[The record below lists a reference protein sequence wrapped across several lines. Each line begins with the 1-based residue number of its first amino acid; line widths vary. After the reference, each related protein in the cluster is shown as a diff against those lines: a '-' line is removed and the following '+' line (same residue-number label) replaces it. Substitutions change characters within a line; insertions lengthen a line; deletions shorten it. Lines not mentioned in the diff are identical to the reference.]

1 MREFAYNSLLQ
12 DCALVQQ
19 GVRGL
24 GDEYFDYPTS
34 VERDEHRTDLL
45 EEIRKDYA
53 FKLLTLLEA
62 DLREDFLN
70 SIESRKRDTVSRAY
84 RDLCLEYRRETRQ
97 VAKPAAQAC
106 SRIAL
111 ERIFDKLRDYFSGS
125 DAEFRRVCSV
135 TKGYFSFRNWY
146 AHGRIRAMPVVPD
159 PEDVYAAYEQFREKV
174 LDR

>member
-12 DCALVQQ
+12 DYALVQQ
-19 GVRGL
+19 GVKDLR
-24 GDEYFDYPTS
+24 DENFDYPTS
-34 VERDEHRTDLL
+34 VEREEHRTDLL

-97 VAKPAAQAC
+97 ISKRATQAC
-106 SRIAL
+106 SRMPL
-111 ERIFDKLRDYFSGS
+111 DRIFDKLRDCFHSI
-125 DAEFRRVCSV
+125 DEEFRRICSV

-146 AHGRIRAMPVVPD
+146 AHGRILTMPVVPD
-159 PEDVYAAYEQFREKV
+159 PEDIYDAYEQFREKV

>member
-12 DCALVQQ
+12 DYALVQQ
-19 GVRGL
+19 GVKDLR
-24 GDEYFDYPTS
+24 DEYFDYPTS

-62 DLREDFLN
+62 DIRGDFIVSLRR
-70 SIESRKRDTVSRAY
+70 RKRDEVSRAY
-84 RDLCLEYRRETRQ
+84 RDLCEGYRRETRQ
-97 VAKPAAQAC
+97 VTKPATQAC
-106 SRIAL
+106 SRMPL
-111 ERIFDKLRDYFSGS
+111 DRIFDKLRDCFHGI
-125 DAEFRRVCSV
+125 DEEFRRICSV

-146 AHGRIRAMPVVPD
+146 AHGRIRVMPVVPD
-159 PEDVYAAYEQFREKV
+159 PEDIYDAYEQFREKV